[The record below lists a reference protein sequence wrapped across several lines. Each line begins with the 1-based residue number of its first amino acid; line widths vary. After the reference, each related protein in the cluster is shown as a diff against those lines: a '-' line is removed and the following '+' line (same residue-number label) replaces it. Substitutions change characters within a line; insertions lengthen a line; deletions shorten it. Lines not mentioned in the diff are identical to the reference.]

1 MATLIDV
8 SGENFLQGGPFDSL
22 SGLGGNDTLIGS
34 FGDTIDGGDGNDR
47 ISPNGPTTIIGGAG
61 QDTIYLPP
69 VHIGVTEA
77 DAILVTDFVPGAGGD
92 ILDFA
97 DLLRPI
103 RDLGVD
109 LGNPF
114 GPAGYLR
121 LVAQQGDTIVQWD
134 EDGGGDRYVPLVIL
148 KGVATSALTQANLG
162 YDPQGTSLAGL
173 FLNGTAAAEALLGGL
188 GNDTILGLSG
198 NDTLDGGA
206 AGADSLDGGTGSDSL
221 YGRSGD
227 DTLLGN
233 DGDDVILGG
242 TGTDSMDGGSGNDII
257 FASSSGTVRGGMG
270 DDQIG
275 QTFTSPG
282 GVILVHGD
290 DGNDVI
296 ECFPGQGGDATLSG
310 GDGTDLIIAADD
322 GHYLLQGDAGADT
335 LTGGTSDDTLDG
347 GTGDDVMSGGAGND
361 TYVVDGAGDTVTE
374 LPGDGIDTI
383 RSSISLNLMA
393 GVENLMLTAGATAGF
408 GVGNELGNQI
418 TGNDSGNSLY
428 GQGGDDTLTGG
439 AGADYI
445 YGGVGND
452 SVAGGGGIDLL
463 IGEAGND
470 TLDGGSSPAGFG
482 NVLLGGAGSDTYIVH
497 SGLDLVDE
505 GNIPAYAA
513 YGFGGFDTI
522 VSTAN
527 FYWDVYSV
535 AERVVIAEGADDPN
549 GTGTT
554 AVGSIFGNEM
564 IGNSGNNVLFG
575 RGGSDTYRAGDG
587 IDFISLS
594 TLGVTDIGNYV
605 ARGDN
610 TIIVDPRQSGAVSY
624 DIVFE
629 FNPTKDKVDVSAY
642 RYANAA
648 TVIAKAV
655 DDGAGSTYISLGDG
669 LDYLYLVGISKAQL
683 LESDFIV

>member
-1 MATLIDV
+1 MATQIDV

-34 FGDTIDGGDGNDR
+34 FGNTIDGGDGNDQ
-47 ISPNGPTTIIGGAG
+47 ISPNGPTTVIGGAG
-61 QDTIYLPP
+61 QDTIHLPP
-69 VHIGVTEA
+69 IHIGLTEA
-77 DAILVTDFVPGAGGD
+77 DAILVTDFAPGGGGD
-92 ILDFA
+92 ILDFS

-134 EDGGGDRYVPLVIL
+134 ENGGGNNYVPLVIL

-162 YDPQGTSLAGL
+162 YDPQGAPLAGL
-173 FLNGTAAAEALLGGL
+173 RLNGTAAAESQLGGL
-188 GNDTILGLSG
+188 GNDTIFGLSG

-206 AGADSLDGGTGSDSL
+206 AGTDSLDGGIGNDSL
-221 YGRSGD
+221 YGGSGD

-257 FASSSGTVRGGMG
+257 FASSSGTVRGGTG
-270 DDQIG
+270 NDQIG
-275 QTFTSPG
+275 QTFADPG
-282 GVILVHGD
+282 GVIHVYGD

-296 ECFPGQGGDATLSG
+296 ECFPGRGGNATLSG
-310 GDGTDLIIAADD
+310 GDGADSIIAADD
-322 GHYLLQGDAGADT
+322 GQYVLQGDAGTDT
-335 LTGGTSDDTLDG
+335 LAGGTSDDTLNG

-361 TYVVDGAGDTVTE
+361 TYVLDGAGDTVTE

-383 RSSISLNLMA
+383 RSSISLNLMT
-393 GVENLMLTAGATAGF
+393 GVENLVLTAGATAGF

-439 AGADYI
+439 IGADYL
-445 YGGVGND
+445 YGGAGND
-452 SVAGGGGIDLL
+452 SVVAGAGIDLL

-482 NVLLGGAGSDTYIVH
+482 NVLLGGAGSDTYVVH

-522 VSTAN
+522 ISKAN

-535 AERVVIAEGADDPN
+535 AERVIIAEGADDPN

-564 IGNSGNNVLFG
+564 VGNSGNNVLFG

-594 TLGVTDIGNYV
+594 TLGVTDVGNYV
-605 ARGDN
+605 ARGNN
-610 TIIVDPRQSGAVSY
+610 TIIVDPRQSGSVSY

-629 FNPTKDKVDVSAY
+629 FDSTKDKVDVSAY

-648 TVIAKAV
+648 TVIARAV

-669 LDYLYLVGISKAQL
+669 LDYLYLVGVSKAEL
-683 LESDFIV
+683 LESDFII